1 MIEPVWQHAQ
11 EETPPLLTDAAF
23 ASFVELGRRGTG
35 HPVKAKRVELKRKA
49 EATGF
54 HEAYFKCP
62 VKFGARRNVARP
74 PREPIST
81 GRSSPTMPSCLKCWT
96 RNSTAR
102 LKEHRAQSS
111 ISEQVKW
118 ILKRLLAGKP
128 GPTISAVAR
137 ELGLSDRTLQRR
149 IIDDGAT
156 FRQLL
161 LEARQELA
169 REYLNRPEI
178 DVAEVAFL
186 LGYEDSNSFYRA
198 FRTWEGTTPSQL
210 RAALRR
216 SETRQ

>member
-1 MIEPVWQHAQ
+1 MRVHSHA
-11 EETPPLLTDAAF
+11 TDKSSLGNKAPNPNNSATRGYSLTAFSVPLL
-23 ASFVELGRRGTG
+23 
-35 HPVKAKRVELKRKA
+35 P
-49 EATGF
+49 
-54 HEAYFKCP
+54 
-62 VKFGARRNVARP
+62 RP
-74 PREPIST
+74 QER
-81 GRSSPTMPSCLKCWT
+81 
-96 RNSTAR
+96 
-102 LKEHRAQSS
+102 RAQSS

-118 ILKRLLAGKP
+118 ILKRLLAGSRP
-128 GPTISAVAR
+128 EISAVAR

-169 REYLNRPEI
+169 HEYLNRPEM
-178 DVAEVAFL
+178 DVTEVAFL

-210 RAALRR
+210 RAVLRR